1 MIDSIERNI
10 KSNISDITKFNSE
23 VIDVDNIQDDKTVV
37 TYI

>member
-10 KSNISDITKFNSE
+10 KSNISEITNFNSE

>member
-10 KSNISDITKFNSE
+10 KSNISEITKFNSE